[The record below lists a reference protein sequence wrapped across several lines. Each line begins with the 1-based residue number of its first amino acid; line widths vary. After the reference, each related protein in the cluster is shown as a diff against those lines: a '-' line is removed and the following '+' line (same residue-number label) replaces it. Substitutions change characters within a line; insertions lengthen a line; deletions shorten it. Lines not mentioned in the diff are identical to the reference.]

1 MSRSSNLRPIGYTVS
16 EVSTAKGYVM
26 VTEDVIVE
34 GLREVYDPELH
45 YNIYDLGLIYEVG
58 IDEGDVHILLT
69 LTTPACPIGPMIVE
83 QINENIGLIPGVK
96 DVDVEIT
103 FDPAWNPEKMTDE
116 ARADLGLD

>member
-1 MSRSSNLRPIGYTVS
+1 
-16 EVSTAKGYVM
+16 M
-26 VTEDVIVE
+26 VTEDVIDE

-58 IDEGDVHILLT
+58 IDEGDVRILLT

-83 QINENIGLIPGVK
+83 QITENIGLIPGVK

-103 FDPAWNPEKMTDE
+103 FNPAWNPEMMTDE